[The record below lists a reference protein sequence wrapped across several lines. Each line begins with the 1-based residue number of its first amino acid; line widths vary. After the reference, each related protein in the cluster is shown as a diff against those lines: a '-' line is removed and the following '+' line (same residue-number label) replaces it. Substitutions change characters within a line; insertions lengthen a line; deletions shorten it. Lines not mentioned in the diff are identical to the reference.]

1 MKAKKYVEKGQEVFF
16 VEKIPQD
23 KGVTPLL
30 VNRKARVLEIYRWFL
45 VDENQKIEK
54 IIEEGEDVVEL
65 EVDFKLSDLKDLHW
79 SASAKS
85 SERKLVVPGVYPGKN
100 ANQYF
105 I

>member
-23 KGVTPLL
+23 DGAPPLL
-30 VNRKARVLEIYRWFL
+30 VCRNARVLEIYSD
-45 VDENQKIEK
+45 DEETEIL
-54 IIEEGEDVVEL
+54 EL
-65 EVDFKLSDLKDLHW
+65 EVDFKLLDLKDLHW

-85 SERKLVVPGVYPGKN
+85 PERKLVVPGVYPGKN

-105 I
+105 VE